1 VAQLGAR
8 FHGME
13 EVVGSIPTRSTNLAH
28 LLGAN
33 FVLRYKDERFLL
45 KRNLAVVS
53 LNLPAVLLGFRR
65 SL

>member
-1 VAQLGAR
+1 
-8 FHGME
+8 ME